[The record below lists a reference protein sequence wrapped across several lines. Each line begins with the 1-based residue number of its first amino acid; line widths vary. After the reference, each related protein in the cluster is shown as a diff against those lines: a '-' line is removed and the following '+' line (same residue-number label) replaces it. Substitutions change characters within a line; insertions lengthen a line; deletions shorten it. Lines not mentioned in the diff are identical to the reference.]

1 MDHGIFLGRHLRF
14 IAALMPDR
22 LIMAYPQLPV
32 ANPDA
37 PTLDD
42 DYSDIPI
49 SAVGLR
55 CRSVL
60 SMRLDVPQLLLG
72 PLGHRDWR
80 GLALLV
86 GFSCDEVELLREQ
99 GKSPTSLLLDKWE
112 ERSGSQQPTVGQLVQ
127 HLESLERYDVLDD
140 TRAELRKDVEFYR
153 QRESSGPRDV
163 IQELKSWSSVR
174 RPIYDAF
181 VCYTVEDW
189 SFVRR
194 LVERLEPLGLRLF
207 LPNRDLKAGVL
218 QYSTFYELMEKW
230 CRKTIIVFSP
240 NFLQSQECRVQ
251 QRFIESI
258 NIEQAQQKL
267 IPVVIRQCKLDGMI
281 KMMSKINLCDD
292 SNVQPEWGWTKLIE
306 SVRSCGDSRFISAHS
321 LCTRPAMPPTLR
333 LPAPPSRPASVQA
346 SSTDPAAVR
355 ARTYTGGA
363 ESAVPK
369 SKTRWFSNI
378 FGRKKASSVS
388 NASSGYASMA
398 IPE

>member
-1 MDHGIFLGRHLRF
+1 
-14 IAALMPDR
+14 MPDR
-22 LIMAYPQLPV
+22 QIMAYPQLPL
-32 ANPDA
+32 PDSGA
-37 PTLDD
+37 LTSDD

-112 ERSGSQQPTVGQLVQ
+112 ERPCSQQPTVGQLMK

-153 QRESSGPRDV
+153 QRESSGPQDV
-163 IQELKSWSSVR
+163 IQEQKSWSSISKK

-181 VCYTVEDW
+181 VCYTAEDW
-189 SFVRR
+189 WFVRG

-218 QYSTFYELMEKW
+218 QYSTFYELMDKW
-230 CRKTIIVFSP
+230 CEKTIVVFSP

-258 NIEQAQQKL
+258 NIVQAHQKL
-267 IPVVIRQCKLDGMI
+267 IPVIIRECKLDGMI
-281 KMMSKINLCDD
+281 TMMSKINLCDD

-306 SVRSCGDSRFISAHS
+306 SVRSRGDSCFINPSSSALS
-321 LCTRPAMPPTLR
+321 SVLPTPR
-333 LPAPPSRPASVQA
+333 LIAPPSLATNDQA
-346 SSTDPAAVR
+346 SSTSPAGVR
-355 ARTYTGGA
+355 ARTRTGDKEA
-363 ESAVPK
+363 VNTSVVPK
-369 SKTRWFSNI
+369 SKRKWFPNL
-378 FGRKKASSVS
+378 FGHKKASSVS
-388 NASSGYASMA
+388 SASSGFASMA
-398 IPE
+398 VPE

>member
-1 MDHGIFLGRHLRF
+1 
-14 IAALMPDR
+14 MPDR

-32 ANPDA
+32 ADTEVLTP
-37 PTLDD
+37 DD
-42 DYSDIPI
+42 DHSDIPI
-49 SAVGLR
+49 SAIGLR

-86 GFSCDEVELLREQ
+86 GFSCDEVELLREH

-112 ERSGSQQPTVGQLVQ
+112 ERSGNEQPTIVQLVK
-127 HLESLERYDVLDD
+127 HLESLERYDILDD
-140 TRAELRKDVEFYR
+140 IRAELGKDIEFYR
-153 QRESSGPRDV
+153 KREACGPQEV

-181 VCYTVEDW
+181 VCYTVDDW
-189 SFVRR
+189 PFVRR
-194 LVERLEPLGLRLF
+194 LVEKLEPLGLRLF

-240 NFLQSQECRVQ
+240 NFLQSEECRVQ

-267 IPVVIRQCKLDGMI
+267 IPVVIRPCKLDGMI
-281 KMMSKINLCDD
+281 KMMSKINLCNE
-292 SNVQPEWGWTKLIE
+292 SNLQPDWGWTKLIE
-306 SVRSCGDSRFISAHS
+306 SVRSCGESRFISSPS
-321 LCTRPAMPPTLR
+321 LRIASSSVPPTLS
-333 LPAPPSRPASVQA
+333 LTAPPSLLTSSQSLSAGHAGVQVRTRTGSAEAIHTSV
-346 SSTDPAAVR
+346 
-355 ARTYTGGA
+355 
-363 ESAVPK
+363 VPK
-369 SKTRWFSNI
+369 SKTKWFSNI
-378 FGRKKASSVS
+378 FSRKKASSVS
-388 NASSGYASMA
+388 SASSGFASMA
-398 IPE
+398 VPE

>member
-1 MDHGIFLGRHLRF
+1 
-14 IAALMPDR
+14 MPDR
-22 LIMAYPQLPV
+22 QIMAYPQLPLLDSG
-32 ANPDA
+32 AL
-37 PTLDD
+37 TSDD

-49 SAVGLR
+49 SVVGLR

-86 GFSCDEVELLREQ
+86 GFSCDEVELLREH

-112 ERSGSQQPTVGQLVQ
+112 ERPGSQQPTVGQLVK

-153 QRESSGPRDV
+153 QRESSGPQDV
-163 IQELKSWSSVR
+163 IQELKSWSSIR

-181 VCYTVEDW
+181 VCYTAEDW
-189 SFVRR
+189 SFVRG

-258 NIEQAQQKL
+258 NIVQAQQKL
-267 IPVVIRQCKLDGMI
+267 IPVIIRQCELDGMI

-292 SNVQPEWGWTKLIE
+292 SNVQAEWGWTKLIE
-306 SVRSCGDSRFISAHS
+306 SVRCRGDSRFINTPSSLTLHS
-321 LCTRPAMPPTLR
+321 VPPTPR
-333 LPAPPSRPASVQA
+333 LIAPPSLPTNDQA
-346 SSTDPAAVR
+346 SSTSPAAVR
-355 ARTYTGGA
+355 ARTRTGDKEA
-363 ESAVPK
+363 VNTSVVPK
-369 SKTRWFSNI
+369 SKTKWFRNLFSH
-378 FGRKKASSVS
+378 KKASSVS
-388 NASSGYASMA
+388 SASSGFASMA
-398 IPE
+398 VPE